1 MSGANASLMP
11 ITERGHGVD
20 SHADVRCRV
29 YSTCGPAVGGPARGQ
44 REYVGGDGGRVPG
57 DALAVA
63 AASA

>member
-1 MSGANASLMP
+1 MSGANASPMS
-11 ITERGHGVD
+11 ITSRGSGVG
-20 SHADVRCRV
+20 SQANVRCRV
-29 YSTCGPAVGGPARGQ
+29 YSTCGPAVDGPARGQ